1 MKMDSRNGQSSLCR
15 WHVVTG
21 SDFSVM
27 LGDMLSG
34 ESLRTSHWVKDA
46 ALTTLEAP
54 TLKRC
59 WWMVQEEASNTT
71 TLPSFRAHHNLGC
84 ASSTFSAGSRRP
96 EEESSPETFQSDQ

>member
-1 MKMDSRNGQSSLCR
+1 MANRAVRTSADGVSSGVLR
-15 WHVVTG
+15 DARDTQ
-21 SDFSVM
+21 
-27 LGDMLSG
+27 SG
-34 ESLRTSHWVKDA
+34 ESLRASHWVKGA